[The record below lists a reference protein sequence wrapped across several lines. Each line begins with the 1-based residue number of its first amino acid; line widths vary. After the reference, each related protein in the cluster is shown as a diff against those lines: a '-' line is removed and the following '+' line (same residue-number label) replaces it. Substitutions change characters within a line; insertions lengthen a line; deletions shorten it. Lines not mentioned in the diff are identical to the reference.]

1 MLQTR
6 CFYPG
11 ELLVTHFLTHQWK
24 SFLTRKVGSEHHF
37 VPKIRY
43 NPKVSLNMCQAGFHR
58 IQTLQVGIHDW
69 PASFFPPTIK
79 LWRLAPWQGLVSRGT
94 ILERLSLHD
103 FPKKR
108 EKSPEGRAED
118 LEMKA
123 DVGTDTRGSILALPF
138 FTFLVQL
145 PARHPS
151 SRPITIIIIYRFWP
165 SLSGPWE
172 SP

>member
-11 ELLVTHFLTHQWK
+11 ELVVNHFLTHQRK

-43 NPKVSLNMCQAGFHR
+43 NPKVYLNMCQAGFHR
-58 IQTLQVGIHDW
+58 IQKLQVGIHNW
-69 PASFFPPTIK
+69 PPSFFPPTIK
-79 LWRLAPWQGLVSRGT
+79 LWRLAPWQGLVSGGT

-103 FPKKR
+103 SPKERK
-108 EKSPEGRAED
+108 KSSEGRAED

-123 DVGTDTRGSILALPF
+123 NEGTDTRGSILVLAF

-145 PARHPS
+145 PASHPS
-151 SRPITIIIIYRFWP
+151 SRPITIIIIYRY
-165 SLSGPWE
+165 
-172 SP
+172 

>member
-11 ELLVTHFLTHQWK
+11 ELVVNHPLTHQWK

-43 NPKVSLNMCQAGFHR
+43 NPKVYLNMCQAGFHR
-58 IQTLQVGIHDW
+58 IQKLQVGIHDR
-69 PASFFPPTIK
+69 PTSFFPTTFK
-79 LWRLAPWQGLVSRGT
+79 LWRLAPWQGLVSGGT

-103 FPKKR
+103 SPKERK
-108 EKSPEGRAED
+108 KSPEGRAD

-123 DVGTDTRGSILALPF
+123 NEGTDTRGSILALAF

-151 SRPITIIIIYRFWP
+151 SRPITIIIIYRF
-165 SLSGPWE
+165 
-172 SP
+172 